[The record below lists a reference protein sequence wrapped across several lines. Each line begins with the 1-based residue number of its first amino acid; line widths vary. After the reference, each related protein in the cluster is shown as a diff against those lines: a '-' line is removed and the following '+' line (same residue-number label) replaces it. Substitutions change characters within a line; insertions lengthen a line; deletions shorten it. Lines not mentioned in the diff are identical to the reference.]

1 MSLWKTRRG
10 VYAFDEIQNH
20 GISPNIDT
28 YFTLINSLWKNRKFK
43 EASILLKKMEGLGM
57 VRDIV
62 LSTGIIDR
70 MCKVGKVTA
79 ARQLFNDFSNRGLQ
93 PNRQHIISSFIMRQN
108 ALSYLVRM
116 ADAGFLQ
123 WFNKFHSAHF
133 MHRTV
138 FDDASKKLLKRSIV
152 PWHLVKQYRFL
163 LGFEEYHLLQPNAS
177 KGLSLKKEMEGDSCM
192 LSKKPNTRSC
202 GVDDNSKV
210 NSVVK
215 LGSTMSEDSIDVL
228 PQDGAEIIKI
238 SKSMQFADM
247 DVGMVE
253 NIRMSDSKYEGMF
266 GMLAHSDD
274 RDSSLVNYDTDTSEA
289 HPPIEFIV
297 HNVGR
302 KSPSVIDDTKSPTK
316 DGVKSVEQ
324 HVSKKVVILL
334 LALSSADK
342 HLLSSLFGVSLAFK
356 SDVAILFV
364 FVALLIY
371 GVLDVLVIE
380 MANWENLH
388 EPTNIR
394 STGRAAVEPLPPKG
408 DKGFKNTRW
417 VISEISRTWRSCFQA
432 KYVHPHGFIINFH
445 IKGYYVLT
453 SLLNLDKVLWKSNAG
468 KLGGFSVKNVWTD
481 LSEVRPK
488 VPWYKMVWFSQNIPC
503 HAFISWLAIIKK

>member
-93 PNRQHIISSFIMRQN
+93 PNRLELDGVTYNLVITRFLRFNETKI
-108 ALSYLVRM
+108 ALSYLERM
-116 ADAGFLQ
+116 LDAGFSANGFIKSIL
-123 WFNKFHSAHF
+123 AHF

-138 FDDASKKLLKRSIV
+138 LDDASKKLLKRVEVCLQKVSE
-152 PWHLVKQYRFL
+152 L
-163 LGFEEYHLLQPNAS
+163 LDYQIIRTDEDTSLLKS
-177 KGLSLKKEMEGDSCM
+177 VEEMEGDSCM

-228 PQDGAEIIKI
+228 PQDGAGISVEDYSLRNQLDSVNAFVNNEAKYAAPVVQSRYDPSQVKI

-247 DVGMVE
+247 DADMVE
-253 NIRMSDSKYEGMF
+253 NMRMSDSEYEGMF

-289 HPPIEFIV
+289 QPPIGFIV
-297 HNVGR
+297 HNVAR
-302 KSPSVIDDTKSPTK
+302 KSPSVINDSSSTCSTDSIPSVVTRRIYLKIKKAKITYK
-316 DGVKSVEQ
+316 AKTNKEDGVNSVEQ
-324 HVSKKVVILL
+324 HVSKKVATLL
-334 LALSSADK
+334 LALSSADQ
-342 HLLSSLFGVSLAFK
+342 HFSADIWSVGCT
-356 SDVAILFV
+356 
-364 FVALLIY
+364 
-371 GVLDVLVIE
+371 VIE
-380 MANWENLH
+380 MA
-388 EPTNIR
+388 
-394 STGRAAVEPLPPKG
+394 TGKPPWSQQYQERAAVEPLPPKG
-408 DKGFKNTRW
+408 DKGSQIHTMGDIRNKQDL
-417 VISEISRTWRSCFQA
+417 E
-432 KYVHPHGFIINFH
+432 
-445 IKGYYVLT
+445 
-453 SLLNLDKVLWKSNAG
+453 
-468 KLGGFSVKNVWTD
+468 KLFSG
-481 LSEVRPK
+481 
-488 VPWYKMVWFSQNIPC
+488 
-503 HAFISWLAIIKK
+503 